1 MIKKV
6 LIAEDFDSINLS
18 VIHTLNQLGITEVEH
33 VKYCD
38 DAILKLKKSI
48 VDNTPFDLF
57 ITDLSFEKDHRKTIV
72 ESGEEVIAIIRSL
85 MPELKII
92 VYSVEDRNLKIKNL
106 FEKFKINAYV
116 HKGRNSIE
124 GLKAAINFLIDKNEI
139 FYSPETQNILRNKDT
154 HQIDEIDIQIIKQL
168 SNGVKQDDL
177 EARLKELGIKASSK
191 SSIEKRLSKLKD
203 SFRANNP
210 THLIA
215 IAKDLGII

>member
-124 GLKAAINFLIDKNEI
+124 GLKTAINFLIDKNEI

>member
-6 LIAEDFDSINLS
+6 LIAEDFDSINISL
-18 VIHTLNQLGITEVEH
+18 IHVLNHLGITDVEH

-38 DAILKLKKSI
+38 DALLKIKKSI
-48 VDNTPFDLF
+48 ADNTPFDLF

-72 ESGEEVIAIIRSL
+72 DSGEEVIPIIRSL

-92 VYSVEDRNLKIKNL
+92 VYSVEDRSLKIKNL
-106 FEKFKINAYV
+106 FDKFKINAYV

-124 GLKAAINFLIDKNEI
+124 ELKAAINFLNDKNDI
-139 FYSPETQNILRNKDT
+139 YHSPETLNILKKKYT
-154 HQIDEIDIQIIKQL
+154 HQIDDVDIQIIKQL

-177 EARLKELGIKASSK
+177 EARFKELGIKASSK